1 LKLAVPNRQE
11 SDDTY
16 SPAGSKSGVYAEISI
31 SMVSQHLG
39 QKRWKEPFMNCVACG
54 KANADSVT
62 FCEFCG
68 ARLRSGGAST
78 SEPQVVRTP
87 PPPSAAEVAQMG
99 KSILSSLT
107 LGEKF
112 VCAGAIAATVGFFLP
127 WFSSPDLGE
136 LGSLLGQIGAGGL
149 NKVSL
154 SGLDAAKLIGAVY
167 FILLAAIASGV
178 LFYFSR
184 KAASAQKLLIGGFQV
199 MIGSLFGP
207 VVIGALFF
215 VPMIQSVAGAGF
227 WLLGLGFC
235 SIAAG
240 GLITIGALGKA
251 AR

>member
-1 LKLAVPNRQE
+1 
-11 SDDTY
+11 
-16 SPAGSKSGVYAEISI
+16 
-31 SMVSQHLG
+31 
-39 QKRWKEPFMNCVACG
+39 MNCSACG
-54 KANADSVT
+54 KANADSVS

-68 ARLRSGGAST
+68 ARLRSGSAST
-78 SEPQVVRTP
+78 SEPQVTRTASLP

-112 VCAGAIAATVGFFLP
+112 VCAGAIVATVGFFLP
-127 WFSSPDLGE
+127 WVSSPDLGE
-136 LGSLLGQIGAGGL
+136 LSGLLGQLGASGASH
-149 NKVSL
+149 VSL
-154 SGLDAAKLIGAVY
+154 SGVDVAKLLGAVY

-207 VVIGALFF
+207 GVIGALFF

-240 GLITIGALGKA
+240 GLITIATLAK
-251 AR
+251 RTR